1 MIYHIIEDEDYRI
14 ITIIDLGPRQ
24 TGQVKTELIEEIAR
38 KVKAELSHLVLI
50 SSDDLTCNAPII

>member
-1 MIYHIIEDEDYRI
+1 VIYHIIEDEDYRI